1 MEHFVPSDENS
12 DLGQTLGDTRE
23 FLDQNNCQQKG
34 HNKSGH
40 QIDNQVRTPAIK
52 KWEKINKTYMGSV
65 DDGGRST
72 GWGIFLLRLPFIHY
86 KK

>member
-40 QIDNQVRTPAIK
+40 QKDNQVRTPAIK
-52 KWEKINKTYMGSV
+52 K
-65 DDGGRST
+65 
-72 GWGIFLLRLPFIHY
+72 
-86 KK
+86 KKKKKKSITHTWAR

>member
-1 MEHFVPSDENS
+1 MEHFVASDE
-12 DLGQTLGDTRE
+12 DGYLGQTLGNKRE